1 MGSLFDKVKKA
12 AQELKEQ
19 APTIARQHSGT
30 IDKGIDRAAAEFN
43 KRTRGKH
50 STRVRHA
57 AERAKRTIDDLQRRG
72 ETRRGE
78 ADRAA
83 GDDRR

>member
-19 APTIARQHSGT
+19 APTIARQHGDT
-30 IDKGIDRAAAEFN
+30 IDKGIDRAAAEIN
-43 KRTRGKH
+43 KRTGGKH
-50 STRVRHA
+50 NAKVRQA
-57 AERAKRTIDDLQRRG
+57 AERAKRTIGDFQRRG

-78 ADRAA
+78 TDRAA